1 MNSISRWYIKT
12 LVFRAVTIPYSSV
25 NYAYIGMGISKGNEC
40 ENLTWCFGRFVYAW
54 FEAKPWLNSLFWLP
68 LFQNV
73 FKLKIF
79 LSHVHEEDTQARI
92 APFSIISKSLIL
104 PFNAVW
110 KRNWSTLLC
119 ANYYVK
125 GKRSQFIYWTCQKS
139 E

>member
-1 MNSISRWYIKT
+1 MHLNTYE
-12 LVFRAVTIPYSSV
+12 VQYSSA
-25 NYAYIGMGISKGNEC
+25 NFIYIGMGISKGNEC
-40 ENLTWCFGRFVYAW
+40 ENLSYCFWRFVYAW
-54 FEAKPWLNSLFWLP
+54 FEAKSWLNSLFWLL

-73 FKLKIF
+73 FQLKIF